1 MSRPGRKIPLLK
13 ARRRVPIQGLQR
25 LYLLPTQRLGCQTL
39 SEYPEINYEV
49 VRALGLALDARD
61 PLTRHHSDRVA
72 RYSIALGL
80 RLGLDKEPNRLE
92 NLIAAAFL
100 HDVGII
106 GVPDGVIQKEGGFL
120 AHEMQLMREHAV
132 IGERMLEGA
141 GMPLQAKWVRHHHER
156 VDGLGYPD
164 GLVGDAIPLE
174 SRLIAVV
181 ESLEAMTAARYDRSR
196 HGSALDELESHRG
209 TQFDG
214 DITDA
219 LLDLIVS
226 QELDEVPYD
235 SQLTGL
241 IKDSRLHDPEW
252 VLSRSAARRRRLTNV
267 MDVEVIDVAAD
278 N

>member
-1 MSRPGRKIPLLK
+1 MLK
-13 ARRRVPIQGLQR
+13 PYRCVPIQGLQR
-25 LYLLPTQRLGCQTL
+25 ISVLPTQRLGCHTV
-39 SEYPEINYEV
+39 SEYPELNYEV

-156 VDGLGYPD
+156 VDGTGYPD

-181 ESLEAMTAARYDRSR
+181 ESLEAMTAARYDRQR
-196 HGSALDELESHRG
+196 HGSALDELESHKG
-209 TQFDG
+209 TQFDP

-235 SQLTGL
+235 SALTEM
-241 IKDSRLHDPEW
+241 IRASRLHDPEW
-252 VLSRSAARRRRLTNV
+252 VLSRSAARRRQLTSV
-267 MDVEVIDVAAD
+267 MDVDVVDVAAD
-278 N
+278 H

>member
-1 MSRPGRKIPLLK
+1 VT
-13 ARRRVPIQGLQR
+13 A
-25 LYLLPTQRLGCQTL
+25 
-39 SEYPEINYEV
+39 YPELNYSV

-72 RYSIALGL
+72 RYAIALGV
-80 RLGLDKEPNRLE
+80 RLGCDSDPNRLE

-100 HDVGII
+100 HDVGVI

-132 IGERMLEGA
+132 IGERLLEGA

-156 VDGLGYPD
+156 VDGQGYPD
-164 GLVGDAIPLE
+164 GLVGDAIPFE
-174 SRLIAVV
+174 SRIIAVV
-181 ESLEAMTAARYDRSR
+181 ESLEAMTAARYDRPR

-209 TQFDG
+209 TQFDPE
-214 DITDA
+214 ITDT

-226 QELDEVPYD
+226 QELDAIAYD
-235 SQLTGL
+235 SGLTEM

-252 VLSRSAARRRRLTNV
+252 VLSRSAARKRRLTSV
-267 MDVEVIDVAAD
+267 MDVEALDVTAD
-278 N
+278 T

>member
-1 MSRPGRKIPLLK
+1 
-13 ARRRVPIQGLQR
+13 V
-25 LYLLPTQRLGCQTL
+25 TD
-39 SEYPEINYEV
+39 YPELNYEV

-72 RYSIALGL
+72 RYSIALGI

-132 IGERMLEGA
+132 IGERLLDGA
-141 GMPLQAKWVRHHHER
+141 GMPLQAKWVRHHQER
-156 VDGLGYPD
+156 VDGTGYPD
-164 GLVGDAIPLE
+164 GLAHEAIPIE

-181 ESLEAMTAARYDRSR
+181 ESLEAMTAARYDRQR
-196 HGSALDELESHRG
+196 HGSALDELESHKG
-209 TQFDG
+209 TQFDP

-226 QELDEVPYD
+226 QSLDAVAYD
-235 SQLTGL
+235 SRLTEL

-252 VLSRSAARRRRLTNV
+252 VLSRSAARRRRLSSV
-267 MDVEVIDVAAD
+267 MDVEVVDVAAE

>member
-1 MSRPGRKIPLLK
+1 M
-13 ARRRVPIQGLQR
+13 
-25 LYLLPTQRLGCQTL
+25 TD
-39 SEYPEINYEV
+39 YPELNYDV
-49 VRALGLALDARD
+49 VRALALSLDARD

-72 RYSIALGL
+72 RYAIALGL
-80 RLGLDKEPNRLE
+80 RLGCDREPRRLE

-132 IGERMLEGA
+132 IGERLLEGA

-156 VDGLGYPD
+156 VDGQGYPD
-164 GLVGDAIPLE
+164 GLQGDAIPFE

-181 ESLEAMTAARYDRSR
+181 EALEAMTAARYDRQR
-196 HGSALDELESHRG
+196 HGSALDELESHKG
-209 TQFDG
+209 TQFDP

-226 QELDEVPYD
+226 QELDDVVYD
-235 SQLTGL
+235 SQLTEL
-241 IKDSRLHDPEW
+241 IKGSRLHDPEW
-252 VLSRSAARRRRLTNV
+252 VLSRSAARRRELSSV
-267 MDVEVIDVAAD
+267 MNAEVVDTATE
-278 N
+278 

>member
-1 MSRPGRKIPLLK
+1 
-13 ARRRVPIQGLQR
+13 V
-25 LYLLPTQRLGCQTL
+25 TD
-39 SEYPEINYEV
+39 YPELNYEV

-72 RYSIALGL
+72 RYAMALGL
-80 RLGLDKEPNRLE
+80 RLGCDKEPNRLE

-132 IGERMLEGA
+132 IGERLLDAA
-141 GMPLQAKWVRHHHER
+141 GMTLQAKWVRHHHER
-156 VDGLGYPD
+156 VDGQGYPD
-164 GLVGDAIPLE
+164 GLVGDAIPFE
-174 SRLIAVV
+174 SRLIAIV
-181 ESLEAMTAARYDRSR
+181 ESLEAMTAARYDRPR
-196 HGSALDELESHRG
+196 HGSALDELESHKG
-209 TQFDG
+209 SQFDP

-226 QELDEVPYD
+226 QELEDGAYD
-235 SQLTGL
+235 SALTEI

-252 VLSRSAARRRRLTNV
+252 VLSRSAARRRELSTV
-267 MDVEVIDVAAD
+267 MDVEVVDVALD
-278 N
+278 S

>member
-1 MSRPGRKIPLLK
+1 MID
-13 ARRRVPIQGLQR
+13 
-25 LYLLPTQRLGCQTL
+25 
-39 SEYPEINYEV
+39 YPELNYEV

-72 RYSIALGL
+72 RYALALGL
-80 RLGLDKEPNRLE
+80 RLGCDQQPNHLE

-132 IGERMLEGA
+132 IGERLLDGA
-141 GMPLQAKWVRHHHER
+141 GMSLQAKWVRHHHER
-156 VDGLGYPD
+156 VDGQGYPD
-164 GLVGDAIPLE
+164 RLVGDAIPFE
-174 SRLIAVV
+174 SRLIAIV
-181 ESLEAMTAARYDRSR
+181 ESLEAMTAARYDRPR
-196 HGSALDELESHRG
+196 HGSALDELESHKG
-209 TQFDG
+209 AQFDP

-226 QELDEVPYD
+226 QELDEIAYD
-235 SQLTGL
+235 SSLTKL

-252 VLSRSAARRRRLTNV
+252 VLSRSAARRRSLSSV
-267 MDVEVIDVAAD
+267 MDDVEIVDVAAD